1 MEIRRS
7 KVLDKMRAGG
17 VVLSSKVNLADPRVI
32 EIAGLSGIDCIWTDM
47 EHVGNDFSEIE
58 RQILATKAYGMDIM
72 VRVQRGCYSNLI
84 RPLELDASGIMVPH
98 IMGLEDAKQVV
109 YMTKFHPVGRRPIDG
124 GNADGG
130 FGYVGLEDYLKQSN
144 ERKFVCVQ
152 IEDPE
157 PLAELD
163 EIAGLDGI
171 DMLFFGPA
179 DFSQGIGHPGEFNH
193 PELVEARKK
202 VAQACRKYGKFAGTV
217 GSAQQLGELVEMGYS
232 YINIGADV
240 SALRRH
246 FSGIKNDFDEAM
258 KNIHK

>member
-17 VVLSSKVNLADPRVI
+17 VVLSTKVNLADSRVI

-47 EHVGNDFSEIE
+47 EHVGNDFAEIE
-58 RQILATKAYGMDIM
+58 KQILATKAYGMDIM
-72 VRVQRGCYSNLI
+72 VRVQRGCYSNMI

-98 IMGLEDAKQVV
+98 IMSLEDAKQVV

-130 FGYVGLEDYLKQSN
+130 FGYVGLDDYLKQSN
-144 ERKFVCVQ
+144 ERKFVCIQ

-163 EIAGLDGI
+163 EIAALDGI
-171 DMLFFGPA
+171 DMLFFGPG
-179 DFSQGIGHPGEFNH
+179 DFSHGIGAPGQFEH
-193 PELVEARKK
+193 PELLDAKRK
-202 VAQACRKYGKFAGTV
+202 VAEAAVRHGKFAGTV
-217 GSAQQLGELVEMGYS
+217 GGAAQIPELVKMGYS

-246 FSGIKNDFDEAM
+246 FSGIVSDFNEAM
-258 KNIHK
+258 KNI

>member
-7 KVLDKMRAGG
+7 KALDKMRNGE
-17 VVLSSKVNLADPRVI
+17 VVLSTKVNIADSRVI

-47 EHVGNDFSEIE
+47 EHVGNDFAEIE
-58 RQILATKAYGMDIM
+58 KQILATKAYGMDIM

-98 IMGLEDAKQVV
+98 IMSLEDAKKVV
-109 YMTKFHPVGRRPIDG
+109 YMTKFHPIGRRPIDG

-130 FGYVGLEDYLKQSN
+130 FGYVSLDDYLTQSN

-157 PLAELD
+157 PMAELD
-163 EIAGLDGI
+163 EIAALDGI

-179 DFSQGIGHPGEFNH
+179 DFSHGIGAPGQFDH
-193 PELVEARKK
+193 PELLDARRK
-202 VAQACRKYGKFAGTV
+202 VAQAARRHGKFAGTV
-217 GSAQQLGELVEMGYS
+217 GAASQLGDLVKMGYS

-246 FSGIKNDFDEAM
+246 FSGIVNDFNEAM
-258 KNIHK
+258 KNV